1 MLFYPIVTQHIR
13 STKQPLNRVKR
24 LVCGTRLAWT
34 ADTCPSS
41 WFLLM
46 SHHLIT
52 IFTITMGIQYV
63 ASEHTRSQSSFVEN
77 GILIVWLGSS
87 SLSISCR
94 FSVLPALSLD
104 GILAVK
110 IIEGSFTTKQF
121 KAFVDGLLDHMTPF
135 PGPNSVIVM
144 DNCWIH
150 HTRAVWD
157 MIEEWFVVFHT
168 L

>member
-1 MLFYPIVTQHIR
+1 
-13 STKQPLNRVKR
+13 
-24 LVCGTRLAWT
+24 
-34 ADTCPSS
+34 
-41 WFLLM
+41 M
-46 SHHLIT
+46 SHHLIAV
-52 IFTITMGIQYV
+52 FTVTMGIRYV

-77 GILIVWLGSS
+77 GILIVRLGSS
-87 SLSISCR
+87 SLSISRR

-110 IIEGSFTTKQF
+110 IIEGSFTTKWF

-144 DNCWIH
+144 DNCQIH
-150 HTRAVWD
+150 RARAVRD
-157 MIEEWFVVFHT
+157 MIEERFVVFHT